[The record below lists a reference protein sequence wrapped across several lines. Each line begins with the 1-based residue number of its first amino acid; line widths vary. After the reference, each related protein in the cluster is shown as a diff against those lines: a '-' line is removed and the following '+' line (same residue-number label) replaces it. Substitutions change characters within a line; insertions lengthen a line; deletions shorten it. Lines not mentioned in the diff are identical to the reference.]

1 MFQTKATITGFIG
14 AIALAVALFSPAK
27 EVTSAESLVG
37 FASGE
42 HVTIHTEQSNKGL
55 LALLLVA
62 TVGSA
67 AWTVIGNE
75 EAAPEPVAYRPVVA
89 GDSLGRLRHRTPTP
103 TQPQA
108 APPTIAGDTLADFW
122 AQDVAF
128 SLLAQ
133 QFDLETR
140 RALFRDALI
149 AHEGGWILR
158 LLRWPVLLVIGRP
171 GSAKSSFAA
180 ALGITREILN
190 PAIGLTVV
198 TDPNAH
204 LKLSEGIWQGHWQLK
219 GARDNWGE
227 IGGAISDMYRRFA
240 DSVAANNVSSI
251 YDEVTTYKNNVNAD
265 QLGGFLSQATS
276 KARACA
282 EFITIVAHNDTLK
295 ALGGE
300 AGEARLK
307 DDMAQLNLGSK
318 ATAIG
323 EMIPTGKGAI
333 EGLDVDEKNSP
344 ISQPIS
350 LPRWFDPDFLRV
362 LFPEFYGG
370 NEGVSE
376 AVTGRYQV
384 VPVTASLPACN
395 RPETD
400 GRKPVTAR
408 AARISAAVH
417 LSSRI
422 YNDLEILV
430 ETSTLLAA
438 AEALTEGK
446 SDSFIV
452 KEILECKGRHYTP
465 GKAALEL
472 IKQTFTNLED

>member
-1 MFQTKATITGFIG
+1 MFETKATITGFIG
-14 AIALAVALFSPAK
+14 AITLAIALFSPAR

-42 HVTIHTEQSNKGL
+42 NVIVHTEQSNKGL
-55 LALLLVA
+55 LALLLLVS
-62 TVGSA
+62 VGSA
-67 AWTVIGNE
+67 VWTLTGNE
-75 EAAPEPVAYRPVVA
+75 ATAPVPVASRPVVA
-89 GDSLGRLRHRTPTP
+89 ARPTP
-103 TQPQA
+103 AVERQA

-122 AQDVAF
+122 TQDVAF
-128 SLLAQ
+128 PMLAQ

-190 PAIGLTVV
+190 PDVRLTVV

-204 LKLSEGIWQGHWQLK
+204 LKLSKGIWQSAWKLK

-227 IGGAISDMYRRFA
+227 IGTAISDMYRRFA

-251 YDEVTTYKNNVNAD
+251 YDEVTTYKDNVNAD
-265 QLGGFLSQATS
+265 QLGGFLSQVTS
-276 KARACA
+276 KARACS

-318 ATAIG
+318 ATAVG
-323 EMIPTGKGAI
+323 EMVPTGKGAI
-333 EGLDVDEKNSP
+333 EGLDVDEKNTP
-344 ISQPIS
+344 ISQPIT
-350 LPRWFDPDFLRV
+350 LPRWFDPEFLRV
-362 LFPEFYGG
+362 LFPEFYISSAA
-370 NEGVSE
+370 VSPS
-376 AVTGRYQV
+376 VSPGSKTV
-384 VPVTASLPACN
+384 SLTNFEPPPN
-395 RPETD
+395 RSLTD
-400 GRKPVTAR
+400 EDNRLTAR
-408 AARISAAVH
+408 AARATAAAQLVPC
-417 LSSRI
+417 I
-422 YNDLEILV
+422 YTDLGILV
-430 ETSTLLAA
+430 EVSAILTA
-438 AEALTEGK
+438 AEALTEDK
-446 SDSFIV
+446 SDSHII
-452 KEILECKGRHYTP
+452 KEILGCKGVNYSK

-472 IKQTFTNLED
+472 IKQTFTTFED